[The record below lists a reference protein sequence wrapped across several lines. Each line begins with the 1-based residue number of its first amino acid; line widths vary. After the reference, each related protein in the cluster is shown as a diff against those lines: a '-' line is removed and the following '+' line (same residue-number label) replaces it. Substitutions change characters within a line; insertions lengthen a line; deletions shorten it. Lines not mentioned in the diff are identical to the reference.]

1 MRANIGIL
9 RDFYEYSPDHLV
21 TFGNNIAT
29 NLDPVIFTNLPV
41 PSATIK
47 TLTATL
53 SDTQAAT
60 ITGGSPTF
68 AARDNAFN
76 ALTAA
81 LDTDADYVETVV
93 KDNMEM
99 LLATGYLPVS
109 TNRASSPLDDTSIV
123 GLFNNGTTQVLLQLL
138 PVRNAN
144 VYQVQTS
151 TDGGKTWVEACIP
164 SSQARRI
171 LLANLVPGTN
181 YLVRARAIGG
191 STGSSAWVVS
201 SSIVCT

>member
-9 RDFYEYSPDHLV
+9 RNFYGYSPDHLV

-29 NLDPVIFTNLPV
+29 NLDPVKFPNLPV

-68 AARDNAFN
+68 AARDAAFN

-99 LLATGYLPVS
+99 LL
-109 TNRASSPLDDTSIV
+109 
-123 GLFNNGTTQVLLQLL
+123 
-138 PVRNAN
+138 
-144 VYQVQTS
+144 
-151 TDGGKTWVEACIP
+151 K
-164 SSQARRI
+164 
-171 LLANLVPGTN
+171 LA
-181 YLVRARAIGG
+181 A
-191 STGSSAWVVS
+191 
-201 SSIVCT
+201 